1 MGAVVTYPGWGPFR
15 LFPLSNGQCDDLN
28 DALWVCKQGI
38 SSLHRI
44 RVDYDHNLVTVDLDR
59 RSGFKTEQSI
69 IDYLFGCLK
78 DYELEMSVVVA
89 VRNRSCVPSIAFVG
103 VNPSTNRWEYL
114 KDIPRLIDDN
124 TGRSP
129 YEVNHHAVDPG
140 CRRGHGYRPYHA
152 PGGISPR
159 CSIPELN
166 SDNERVIRRYEVQ
179 GR

>member
-124 TGRSP
+124 TGRIP
-129 YEVNHHAVDPG
+129 PAQPVNTNNKKQRLLILCFFPKA
-140 CRRGHGYRPYHA
+140 R
-152 PGGISPR
+152 S
-159 CSIPELN
+159 LN
-166 SDNERVIRRYEVQ
+166 SASPMSSREP
-179 GR
+179 